1 MPPKPQPP
9 RRESSAPP
17 DSVTPKPDAL
27 PGDLRREDQTAIA
40 PDSLPSSED
49 EIAEDEPLGAH
60 APAPDG
66 GAPDHPIHDD
76 DPSQEFTPRDYEE
89 QIDDLAKARVDE
101 QKRATADEP

>member
-40 PDSLPSSED
+40 PDSLPGSED
-49 EIAEDEPLGAH
+49 EIAEDEPQGAH
-60 APAPDG
+60 ALAPDG
-66 GAPDHPIHDD
+66 GAERELILSEPEVH
-76 DPSQEFTPRDYEE
+76 
-89 QIDDLAKARVDE
+89 
-101 QKRATADEP
+101 RAGGRPHVVNI